1 MQCFREA
8 HRESGLFAG
17 AGARAWWLLICF
29 PVYFGLYELSV
40 ASLQRWR
47 RRRAGGSG
55 PPAASAALTAEYY
68 REKAKVA
75 TREQEYKNLRTEKPR
90 LGGEGDEGR
99 R

>member
-1 MQCFREA
+1 MTRS
-8 HRESGLFAG
+8 R
-17 AGARAWWLLICF
+17 
-29 PVYFGLYELSV
+29 YELSV

-55 PPAASAALTAEYY
+55 APAASTALTAEYY

-75 TREQEYKNLRTEKPR
+75 AREQEYKTLRTEKPR